1 MTGDRFLWHHD
12 TSFFQQDE
20 INGYAGGVHRRFAP
34 LGEAARKFAE
44 DFVNSP
50 GTREIVTEEDF
61 GIGCHQIRIT
71 ADDTVLGRPAPEGF
85 HHDGFD
91 VVGVTCVAVENVS
104 GGISLV
110 RETSTSP
117 DAGEIILE
125 RVMAPGETLYV
136 SDGEVLHY
144 VTPFTPKVPGLPA
157 WRDVVVVTFRLGAE
171 VAC

>member
-110 RETSTSP
+110 RETSTSRRP
-117 DAGEIILE
+117 LPHARRTGPGAVAGLCRAPRRVGPASGAVRDAVRVASPEE
-125 RVMAPGETLYV
+125 RP
-136 SDGEVLHY
+136 
-144 VTPFTPKVPGLPA
+144 
-157 WRDVVVVTFRLGAE
+157 
-171 VAC
+171 